1 MCPLDPALLAPPYKR
16 FRVSPELADAYMHL
30 FVNRPEYSIQA
41 AQPMMNGKVGWY
53 LARDR
58 NTREPNDSTMP
69 LSVLTWTASTPS
81 ISIQSIRGHSARS
94 GLRSMRTMTAA

>member
-16 FRVSPELADAYMHL
+16 FRVSPELADAYMQL
-30 FVNRPEYSIQA
+30 FVNRLEYSIQA

-58 NTREPNDSTMP
+58 NTREPKLLDNATVRAHMDGEHTIN
-69 LSVLTWTASTPS
+69 LYS
-81 ISIQSIRGHSARS
+81 ILRGHSARS
-94 GLRSMRTMTAA
+94 GWRSTRTMTAA